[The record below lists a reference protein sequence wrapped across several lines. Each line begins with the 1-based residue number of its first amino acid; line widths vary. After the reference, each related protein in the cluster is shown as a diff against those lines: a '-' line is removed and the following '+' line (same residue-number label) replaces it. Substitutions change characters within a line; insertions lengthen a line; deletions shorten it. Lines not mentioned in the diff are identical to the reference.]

1 MAGLSSLPIKKVFK
15 RFVVLYVLS
24 LGIAVIWPPYI
35 LSLIVAAPII
45 LIGLED
51 LLQKKQAIRRN
62 FPVLGRMR
70 YILEN
75 YFREEIR
82 QYFIE
87 DNTNGTP
94 ISREYRSLVYQ
105 RAKNVRDTTPFG
117 TQRNV
122 YGDGYEWMP
131 HSIYATP
138 EEDID
143 HDPKI
148 RIGGPDC
155 SQPYKASLLNISA
168 MSFGSLSQNAILALN
183 KGAQKGGFAHN
194 TGEGAITPYHEEG
207 GGDLIWQIGTGYFGC
222 RTPEGKFNPESF
234 AQKAQKEQ
242 VKMIEIKLSQGAKPG
257 HGGIL
262 PAAKNT
268 PEIAAIREVPVG
280 TAVLSP
286 PSHSTFKT
294 PEELMT
300 WIAQLRE
307 LSGGKPIG
315 FKICIG
321 HPEEFEA
328 LVQAMK
334 NTGIAPDF
342 ITVDGAEGGT
352 GAAPVEFTNS
362 LGMPLRDGLDFVN
375 DTLKDYDLRE
385 QIKVI
390 ASGKI
395 ISAFH
400 IARVLALGADLV
412 YSGRAMMLS
421 IGCIQAR
428 ECNTN
433 SCPVGVATQK
443 PELYRGLDVADK
455 TERVYNFHKNTIK
468 AFVELLSAA
477 GLQKPSDIERKH
489 ILRRVS
495 PTKISNYAELYDHN

>member
-1 MAGLSSLPIKKVFK
+1 
-15 RFVVLYVLS
+15 
-24 LGIAVIWPPYI
+24 
-35 LSLIVAAPII
+35 
-45 LIGLED
+45 
-51 LLQKKQAIRRN
+51 
-62 FPVLGRMR
+62 
-70 YILEN
+70 
-75 YFREEIR
+75 
-82 QYFIE
+82 
-87 DNTNGTP
+87 
-94 ISREYRSLVYQ
+94 
-105 RAKNVRDTTPFG
+105 
-117 TQRNV
+117 
-122 YGDGYEWMP
+122 
-131 HSIYATP
+131 
-138 EEDID
+138 
-143 HDPKI
+143 
-148 RIGGPDC
+148 
-155 SQPYKASLLNISA
+155 
-168 MSFGSLSQNAILALN
+168 
-183 KGAQKGGFAHN
+183 
-194 TGEGAITPYHEEG
+194 
-207 GGDLIWQIGTGYFGC
+207 
-222 RTPEGKFNPESF
+222 
-234 AQKAQKEQ
+234 
-242 VKMIEIKLSQGAKPG
+242 MIEIKLSQGAKPG

-286 PSHSTFKT
+286 PSHSTFNT

-477 GLQKPSDIERKH
+477 GLQKPSDIQRKH